1 VCVCVCV
8 IQDVTEAY
16 ADDMALARQRR
27 NLPDAAVAQALV
39 DAQAR
44 CVPPVLGVWNPV
56 LESYTTT
63 LPRREREDAVM
74 TTATSFRELIS

>member
-1 VCVCVCV
+1 MCLCMCVYVCVHVCVC

-44 CVPPVLGVWNPV
+44 CVPPVLGVWTPRTWV
-56 LESYTTT
+56 LDRD
-63 LPRREREDAVM
+63 LAP
-74 TTATSFRELIS
+74 

>member
-1 VCVCVCV
+1 MCVCVCTCVCVGVCVCVC

-27 NLPDAAVAQALV
+27 NLPDVAVAQALV

-44 CVPPVLGVWNPV
+44 CVPPEPGVWTPRTWV
-56 LESYTTT
+56 LDRD
-63 LPRREREDAVM
+63 LAP
-74 TTATSFRELIS
+74 